1 MRAAPLAIIGALT
14 VSVAVVSVG
23 AQQADNGKRRPKQT
37 HDKGVDDAVP
47 PTQNDIVGE
56 RLINGIAIVTRP
68 DGTLM
73 AQLDESFQDA
83 IVAVKNA
90 DGTTSYTCLHG
101 LPAADGFVAAHA
113 PVSETPAPSAPALEE
128 K

>member
-1 MRAAPLAIIGALT
+1 MRAAPLALIGALT
-14 VSVAVVSVG
+14 VSLAGASLA
-23 AQQADNGKRRPKQT
+23 AQQGDNGKRRPKQT

-47 PTQNDIVGE
+47 PAQNDTVGE
-56 RLINGIAIVTRP
+56 RLVNRIAIVTRP

-90 DGTTSYTCLHG
+90 DGTITFTCLHG
-101 LPAADGFVAAHA
+101 LPAADGFVKAHA

>member
-1 MRAAPLAIIGALT
+1 MRAAPLVIAGALA
-14 VSVAVVSVG
+14 VSLAGASLV

-47 PTQNDIVGE
+47 PGQNDTVGE
-56 RLINGIAIVTRP
+56 RLVNRIAIVSRP

-73 AQLDESFQDA
+73 AQLDESFHDA
-83 IVAVKNA
+83 VVAVKNA
-90 DGTTSYTCLHG
+90 DGTTTYACLHG
-101 LPAADGFVAAHA
+101 LPVADGFVAAHA
-113 PVSETPAPSAPALEE
+113 PVSETPAPSGPALEE